1 MNQNCCEKC
10 KEYAGNAVI
19 PHCVNSQCPCHS
31 PRRQGQ
37 TDSCLQCGRMYPGH
51 SITCPVV
58 SQEKQDKI
66 KAGAK
71 DFAERFEPVMRE
83 LAEEEK
89 QACTRCEAGV
99 CSAHQ
104 PSAEWEEEVFGWL
117 NTNLTPQALVNKIR
131 PLVRKVVEQAR
142 ERGETSAGRD
152 NYRHAEKEGRTAAL
166 KGVVEK
172 INKILMQ
179 HGTFEDPLTDTLSDL
194 KQSITSLLKEV

>member
-1 MNQNCCEKC
+1 MNQNCCERC
-10 KEYAGNAVI
+10 RRLRESFDWPDGMPTYYCTN
-19 PHCVNSQCPCHS
+19 PSCPCHS
-31 PRRQGQ
+31 P
-37 TDSCLQCGRMYPGH
+37 S
-51 SITCPVV
+51 
-58 SQEKQDKI
+58 SQEKQ
-66 KAGAK
+66 
-71 DFAERFEPVMRE
+71 E
-83 LAEEEK
+83 
-89 QACTRCEAGV
+89 
-99 CSAHQ
+99 CSCGKEVHTKEDYTVQ

-194 KQSITSLLKEV
+194 KQSITSLIEKK